1 MKITSK
7 IPGLITLLLC
17 LLIIIECQ
25 SPESGA
31 LTEADK
37 DYITN
42 FYKNAVEGWNQGDRK
57 PYLVRLAEDVNYMPS
72 NNKII
77 VGYNAVKEYIY
88 SHPEVV
94 AEINP
99 VEIIGDNKL
108 AVVRGV
114 FTIRS
119 KEGQLLDEG
128 KFLNV
133 VEKNSDGK
141 WLTTYDIFNSDLPLP
156 VPAAE
161 EPEETSGN

>member
-1 MKITSK
+1 MKITTK
-7 IPGLITLLLC
+7 IPGLITLLMC
-17 LLIIIECQ
+17 LFIFIECQ

-37 DYITN
+37 AYITN
-42 FYKNAVEGWNQGDRK
+42 FYKNAVEGWNKGDRE
-57 PYLVRLAEDVNYMPS
+57 PYLARLAPDVNYMPS
-72 NNKII
+72 NNKIKA
-77 VGYNAVKEYIY
+77 GYDAVKEYVY
-88 SHPEVV
+88 SYPEVV

-133 VEKNSDGK
+133 IEKNSEGK

-156 VPAAE
+156 EPPAE